1 LATYYE
7 YQMTTTGTPPPA
19 AQPPGPMRADARRNR
34 ERLLIAARSA
44 FAETGADAPLDDI
57 ARRAGVGI
65 GTLYRHF
72 PTRLDLQE
80 AVFRDQV
87 EALCDGAGELLS
99 SHDPGAAL
107 NLWLRSLTAYV
118 ATKRGLSSALMA
130 ALGKDSELVS
140 SCSAQMK
147 AAGTEL
153 LRRAQEAGAVR
164 RGTDIGDLLRL
175 VHAIVLATEQAPAD
189 DGQRDRLLSLV
200 LDGLRVQEPGAPET
214 GSTTSPGEAAIPSS
228 GS

>member
-1 LATYYE
+1 
-7 YQMTTTGTPPPA
+7 
-19 AQPPGPMRADARRNR
+19 MRADARRNR

-44 FAETGADAPLDDI
+44 FAENGADAPLDDI

-87 EALCDGAGELLS
+87 EALCAVAGELRNS
-99 SHDPGAAL
+99 RDPGEAL
-107 NLWLRSLTAYV
+107 NVWVRDLTGYI

-130 ALGKDSELVS
+130 AFGKDSELVT
-140 SCSAQMK
+140 SCTAQMK
-147 AAGTEL
+147 AAGSEL
-153 LRRAQEAGAVR
+153 LVRAQQAGAVR
-164 RGTDIGDLLRL
+164 KETDIGDLLRL

-189 DGQRDRLLSLV
+189 EGQRDRLLSLV
-200 LDGLRVQEPGAPET
+200 LDGLRVREPEAP
-214 GSTTSPGEAAIPSS
+214 GSRPHPARAPAPPA
-228 GS
+228 